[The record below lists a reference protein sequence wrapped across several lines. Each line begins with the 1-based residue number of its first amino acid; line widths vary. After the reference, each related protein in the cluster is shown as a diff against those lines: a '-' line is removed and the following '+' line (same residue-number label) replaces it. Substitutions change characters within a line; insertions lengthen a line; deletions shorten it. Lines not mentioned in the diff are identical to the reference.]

1 MSTSLNKP
9 TETNPLRHNDERYVL
24 VSQELPQQDD
34 GMDLADLLI
43 AAWKNRLLFIFSWVI
58 LAVITFG
65 VLQTFNTATISTEIR
80 SGLLDK
86 MRVEAVQAVQ
96 AVKAFQPFEAVQVV
110 QAVQTLDAIKDQ
122 LTTVFFPLVMQDLE
136 KQLQHQI
143 SGKITAD
150 VKKGS
155 DYIKTT
161 IILGGLSSDQVDSC
175 LKSVMQKWVEYQT
188 LEIQKSIKAT
198 QEKIALLTQEIAST
212 KVYSDSLQ
220 AFNDSQK
227 QSESSRLLL
236 QAESKKQEIFNLQ
249 QLIQNVEQPIVITP
263 FNYADSGPGR
273 GIKGAAL
280 SAFAGAA
287 LACCVVFAAS
297 IIRTAKARLANS

>member
-34 GMDLADLLI
+34 GMDLADLVI

-80 SGLLDK
+80 SGQISK
-86 MRVEAVQAVQ
+86 TPIQS
-96 AVKAFQPFEAVQVV
+96 
-110 QAVQTLDAIKDQ
+110 LDAMKDQ
-122 LTTVFFPLVMQDLE
+122 LTTLFFPQVTQDLE

-143 SGKITAD
+143 SGKITTD

-161 IILGGLSSDQVDSC
+161 IVLAGLSSDQVDSC

-188 LEIQKSIKAT
+188 VEIKKTIQAT
-198 QEKIALLTQEIAST
+198 QERIALITMEINTIIAYANSLAAT
-212 KVYSDSLQ
+212 KPLEPT
-220 AFNDSQK
+220 
-227 QSESSRLLL
+227 ESSRLLL
-236 QAESKKQEIFNLQ
+236 QAESKKQQIFDLQ

-263 FNYADSGPGR
+263 FDYADSGPGR
-273 GIKGAAL
+273 GIKGMAV
-280 SAFAGAA
+280 SAFTGAV
-287 LACCVVFAAS
+287 LAFCLVFAAS

>member
-9 TETNPLRHNDERYVL
+9 TETNPLRQNDERYVL
-24 VSQELPQQDD
+24 VSQEFPQQED
-34 GMDLADLLI
+34 GIDLADLAI
-43 AAWKNRLLFIFSWVI
+43 AAWKNRFLFIVSWVI

-80 SGLLDK
+80 SGQISK
-86 MRVEAVQAVQ
+86 T
-96 AVKAFQPFEAVQVV
+96 PI
-110 QAVQTLDAIKDQ
+110 QTLDTIKDQ
-122 LTTVFFPLVMQDLE
+122 LTMFFFPQVTQDLE
-136 KQLQHQI
+136 KQLQQQI
-143 SGKITAD
+143 SGKITTD

-155 DYIKTT
+155 DYIKTS
-161 IILGGLSSDQVDSC
+161 IVLGGLSSDQVDTC

-188 LEIQKSIKAT
+188 VEIKKSTQAT
-198 QEKIALLTQEIAST
+198 QDRIALLTQEIAST

-227 QSESSRLLL
+227 QSESARLLL
-236 QAESKKQEIFNLQ
+236 QAESKKQQIFDLQ

-263 FNYADSGPGR
+263 FDYADSGSGR
-273 GIKGAAL
+273 GIKGIAV
-280 SAFAGAA
+280 SAFTGAV
-287 LACCVVFAAS
+287 LAFCLVFAAS

>member
-1 MSTSLNKP
+1 MTTELNKP
-9 TETNPLRHNDERYVL
+9 IQVNSPRHNEERYVL
-24 VSQELPQQDD
+24 VSQEFLPQED
-34 GMDLADLLI
+34 GMDLADLAI
-43 AAWKNRLLFIFSWVI
+43 AAWKNRFLFIVSWVI

-65 VLQTFNTATISTEIR
+65 VLQTFNTATISTDIR
-80 SGLLDK
+80 SGLLTK
-86 MRVEAVQAVQ
+86 M
-96 AVKAFQPFEAVQVV
+96 PFEAG

-122 LTTVFFPLVMQDLE
+122 LTTLFFPLVIQDLE

-143 SGKITAD
+143 SGKITTD

-161 IILGGLSSDQVDSC
+161 IVLGGLSSDQVDTC
-175 LKSVMQKWVEYQT
+175 LKTVMQKWVEYQT
-188 LEIQKSIKAT
+188 LEIKKSIQAT

-227 QSESSRLLL
+227 QSESARLLL
-236 QAESKKQEIFNLQ
+236 QTESKKQQIFDLQ
-249 QLIQNVEQPIVITP
+249 QLIQNVEQPIVVTP
-263 FNYADSGPGR
+263 FDYADSGPGR

>member
-34 GMDLADLLI
+34 GMDLADLAI
-43 AAWKNRLLFIFSWVI
+43 AAWKNRFLFIISWVI

-80 SGLLDK
+80 SGQLSK
-86 MRVEAVQAVQ
+86 T
-96 AVKAFQPFEAVQVV
+96 
-110 QAVQTLDAIKDQ
+110 AVQTLDAIKDQ
-122 LTTVFFPLVMQDLE
+122 LTTLFFPLVMQDLE

-143 SGKITAD
+143 SGKITTD

-161 IILGGLSSDQVDSC
+161 IVLVGLSSDQVDSC
-175 LKSVMQKWVEYQT
+175 MKSVMQLWVEYQT
-188 LEIQKSIKAT
+188 VEIKKTTHAI
-198 QEKIALLTQEIAST
+198 QEKIALLTQEIASI

-227 QSESSRLLL
+227 QSESARLLL
-236 QAESKKQEIFNLQ
+236 QTESKKQQIFDLQ
-249 QLIQNVEQPIVITP
+249 QLIQNVEQPIVVTP
-263 FNYADSGPGR
+263 FDYADSGPGR

-280 SAFAGAA
+280 SAFAGAV
-287 LACCVVFAAS
+287 LACCVVFTAS

>member
-1 MSTSLNKP
+1 
-9 TETNPLRHNDERYVL
+9 
-24 VSQELPQQDD
+24 
-34 GMDLADLLI
+34 MDLADLAI
-43 AAWKNRLLFIFSWVI
+43 AAWKNRVLFIASWVI

-80 SGLLDK
+80 SGQLSK
-86 MRVEAVQAVQ
+86 T
-96 AVKAFQPFEAVQVV
+96 
-110 QAVQTLDAIKDQ
+110 AVQTLDAIKDQ
-122 LTTVFFPLVMQDLE
+122 LTTLIFPQVTQDLE

-143 SGKITAD
+143 SGKITTD

-161 IILGGLSSDQVDSC
+161 IVLGGLSSDQVDTC
-175 LKSVMQKWVEYQT
+175 LKTVMQKWVEYQT
-188 LEIQKSIKAT
+188 LEIKKSIQAT

-227 QSESSRLLL
+227 QSESARLLL
-236 QAESKKQEIFNLQ
+236 QVESKKQQIFDLQ
-249 QLIQNVEQPIVITP
+249 QLIQNVEPPIVITP
-263 FNYADSGPGR
+263 FDYDYADSGPGR

-280 SAFAGAA
+280 SAFAGAV
-287 LACCVVFAAS
+287 LACCVVFAAN

>member
-1 MSTSLNKP
+1 MTTELNKP
-9 TETNPLRHNDERYVL
+9 IQVNPPRHNEERYVL
-24 VSQELPQQDD
+24 VSQEFPPQED
-34 GMDLADLLI
+34 GMDLADLAI
-43 AAWKNRLLFIFSWVI
+43 AAWKNRFLFIVSWVI

-65 VLQTFNTATISTEIR
+65 VLQTFNTATISTDIR
-80 SGLLDK
+80 SGLLTK
-86 MRVEAVQAVQ
+86 M
-96 AVKAFQPFEAVQVV
+96 PFEAG

-122 LTTVFFPLVMQDLE
+122 LTTLFFPLVIQDLE

-143 SGKITAD
+143 SGKITTD

-161 IILGGLSSDQVDSC
+161 IVLGGLSSDQVDTC

-188 LEIQKSIKAT
+188 LEIKKSTQAT

-227 QSESSRLLL
+227 QSESARLLL
-236 QAESKKQEIFNLQ
+236 QAESKKQQIFDLQ
-249 QLIQNVEQPIVITP
+249 QLIQNIEQPIVITP
-263 FNYADSGPGR
+263 FNDEYVNSGPGR
-273 GIKGAAL
+273 GIKGMAV
-280 SAFAGAA
+280 SAFTGAV
-287 LACCVVFAAS
+287 LAFCLVFAAS

>member
-9 TETNPLRHNDERYVL
+9 TETNPLRQNDERYVL
-24 VSQELPQQDD
+24 VSQEFPPQEA
-34 GMDLADLLI
+34 GMDLADLVI
-43 AAWKNRLLFIFSWVI
+43 AAWKNRFLFIVSWVI

-65 VLQTFNTATISTEIR
+65 VLQMFNTTTISTEIR
-80 SGLLDK
+80 SGLLAK
-86 MRVEAVQAVQ
+86 MRAEAGQAGQ
-96 AVKAFQPFEAVQVV
+96 AG

-122 LTTVFFPLVMQDLE
+122 LTTLFFPLVMQDLE

-143 SGKITAD
+143 SGKITTD

-161 IILGGLSSDQVDSC
+161 IVLAGLSSDQVDSC

-188 LEIQKSIKAT
+188 LEIKKTTQAT

-236 QAESKKQEIFNLQ
+236 QAESKKQQIFDLQ
-249 QLIQNVEQPIVITP
+249 QLIANVEQPIVITP
-263 FNYADSGPGR
+263 FNDEYVNSGLGR
-273 GIKGAAL
+273 GIKGIAV
-280 SAFAGAA
+280 SAFTGAV
-287 LACCVVFAAS
+287 LAFCLVFVAS

>member
-1 MSTSLNKP
+1 
-9 TETNPLRHNDERYVL
+9 
-24 VSQELPQQDD
+24 
-34 GMDLADLLI
+34 MDLADLAI
-43 AAWKNRLLFIFSWVI
+43 AAWKNRVLFIASWVI

-80 SGLLDK
+80 SGQLSK
-86 MRVEAVQAVQ
+86 T
-96 AVKAFQPFEAVQVV
+96 
-110 QAVQTLDAIKDQ
+110 AVQTLDAIKDQ
-122 LTTVFFPLVMQDLE
+122 LTTLIFPQVTQDLE

-143 SGKITAD
+143 SGKITTD

-161 IILGGLSSDQVDSC
+161 IVLAGLSSDQVDTC

-188 LEIQKSIKAT
+188 LEIKKTTQAT

-227 QSESSRLLL
+227 QSESARLLL
-236 QAESKKQEIFNLQ
+236 QAESKKQQIFELQ
-249 QLIQNVEQPIVITP
+249 QLIQNVEQPIVVTP
-263 FNYADSGPGR
+263 FDYADSGPGR
-273 GIKGAAL
+273 GIKGAVL
-280 SAFAGAA
+280 SAFVGAA
-287 LACCVVFAAS
+287 MACLVVFAAS

>member
-24 VSQELPQQDD
+24 VSQEFPQQED
-34 GMDLADLLI
+34 GMDLADLAI
-43 AAWKNRLLFIFSWVI
+43 AAWKNRFLFIISWVI

-80 SGLLDK
+80 SGLLAK
-86 MRVEAVQAVQ
+86 MRVEAV
-96 AVKAFQPFEAVQVV
+96 P
-110 QAVQTLDAIKDQ
+110 AVQTLDAIKDQ
-122 LTTVFFPLVMQDLE
+122 LTTLFFPLVMQDLE

-143 SGKITAD
+143 SGKITTD

-161 IILGGLSSDQVDSC
+161 IVLAGLSSDQVDSC
-175 LKSVMQKWVEYQT
+175 MKSVMQKWVEYQT
-188 LEIQKSIKAT
+188 VEIKKTTQAT
-198 QEKIALLTQEIAST
+198 QEKIALLTQEISAIIAYANSLATT
-212 KVYSDSLQ
+212 KPLEPT
-220 AFNDSQK
+220 
-227 QSESSRLLL
+227 ESSRLLL
-236 QAESKKQEIFNLQ
+236 QAESKKQQIFDLQ

-263 FNYADSGPGR
+263 FDYADSGPGR

>member
-1 MSTSLNKP
+1 
-9 TETNPLRHNDERYVL
+9 
-24 VSQELPQQDD
+24 
-34 GMDLADLLI
+34 
-43 AAWKNRLLFIFSWVI
+43 
-58 LAVITFG
+58 
-65 VLQTFNTATISTEIR
+65 
-80 SGLLDK
+80 
-86 MRVEAVQAVQ
+86 
-96 AVKAFQPFEAVQVV
+96 
-110 QAVQTLDAIKDQ
+110 
-122 LTTVFFPLVMQDLE
+122 MQDLE

-143 SGKITAD
+143 SGKITTD

-161 IILGGLSSDQVDSC
+161 IVLAGLSSDQVDSC
-175 LKSVMQKWVEYQT
+175 MKSVMQKWVEYQT
-188 LEIQKSIKAT
+188 AEIKKSTQAT

-212 KVYSDSLQ
+212 KVYYDSLQ
-220 AFNDSQK
+220 ASSDPQK

-236 QAESKKQEIFNLQ
+236 QAESKKQQIFDLQ

-263 FNYADSGPGR
+263 FDYADSGPGR
-273 GIKGAAL
+273 GMKGAAL

>member
-1 MSTSLNKP
+1 MTTELNKP
-9 TETNPLRHNDERYVL
+9 IQVNPPRHNEERYVL
-24 VSQELPQQDD
+24 VSQEFPPQED
-34 GMDLADLLI
+34 GMDLADLAI
-43 AAWKNRLLFIFSWVI
+43 AAWKNRFLFIASWVI
-58 LAVITFG
+58 LAVITFS
-65 VLQTFNTATISTEIR
+65 VLQAFNTATISTEIR
-80 SGLLDK
+80 SGLLAK
-86 MRVEAVQAVQ
+86 MRVEAVQA
-96 AVKAFQPFEAVQVV
+96 V

-122 LTTVFFPLVMQDLE
+122 LTTLFFPLVIQDLK

-143 SGKITAD
+143 SGKITTD

-161 IILGGLSSDQVDSC
+161 IVLSGLSSDQVDTC
-175 LKSVMQKWVEYQT
+175 LKTVMQKWVEYQNV
-188 LEIQKSIKAT
+188 EIKKTTQAT

-220 AFNDSQK
+220 ASSDPQK

-236 QAESKKQEIFNLQ
+236 QAESKKQQIFDLQ
-249 QLIQNVEQPIVITP
+249 QIIQNVEQPIVVTP
-263 FNYADSGPGR
+263 FDYADSGPGR

-280 SAFAGAA
+280 SAFAGAV
-287 LACCVVFAAS
+287 LACCVVFAAN

>member
-1 MSTSLNKP
+1 
-9 TETNPLRHNDERYVL
+9 L
-24 VSQELPQQDD
+24 VSQEFPQQED
-34 GMDLADLLI
+34 GIDLADLAI
-43 AAWKNRLLFIFSWVI
+43 AAWKNRFLFIVSWVI

-65 VLQTFNTATISTEIR
+65 VLQMFNTTTISTEIR
-80 SGLLDK
+80 SGLLAK
-86 MRVEAVQAVQ
+86 MRVEAGQAVQAVQ
-96 AVKAFQPFEAVQVV
+96 AGQAVQAV

-122 LTTVFFPLVMQDLE
+122 LTTLFFPLVMNDLE

-143 SGKITAD
+143 SGKITTD

-161 IILGGLSSDQVDSC
+161 IVLGGLSSDQVETC

-188 LEIQKSIKAT
+188 AEIKKSTQAT

-220 AFNDSQK
+220 ASSDPQK

-236 QAESKKQEIFNLQ
+236 QAESKKQQISDLQ
-249 QLIQNVEQPIVITP
+249 QLIQNVEQPIIITP
-263 FNYADSGPGR
+263 FDYEYVNSGPGR

-280 SAFAGAA
+280 SVFAGAA

>member
-9 TETNPLRHNDERYVL
+9 TETNPLRQNDERYVL
-24 VSQELPQQDD
+24 VSQEFPPQEA
-34 GMDLADLLI
+34 GMDLADLVI
-43 AAWKNRLLFIFSWVI
+43 AAWKNRFLFIVSWVI

-65 VLQTFNTATISTEIR
+65 VLQVFNTATISTEIR
-80 SGLLDK
+80 SGLLAK
-86 MRVEAVQAVQ
+86 MRVEPVQAAQAAQAVQ
-96 AVKAFQPFEAVQVV
+96 AA
-110 QAVQTLDAIKDQ
+110 QAAQAAQTLDAIKDQ
-122 LTTVFFPLVMQDLE
+122 LTTLFFPLVMQDLE

-161 IILGGLSSDQVDSC
+161 IVLAGLSSDQVDSC
-175 LKSVMQKWVEYQT
+175 LKSVMQKWFEYQT

-198 QEKIALLTQEIAST
+198 QEKIALLMQEIASI

-227 QSESSRLLL
+227 QSESARLLL
-236 QAESKKQEIFNLQ
+236 EAESKKQQIFHLQ
-249 QLIQNVEQPIVITP
+249 QLIQNVEQPIVVTP
-263 FNYADSGPGR
+263 FDYADSGPGR
-273 GIKGAAL
+273 GIKGAVL
-280 SAFAGAA
+280 SAFVGAA
-287 LACCVVFAAS
+287 MACLVVFAAS

>member
-9 TETNPLRHNDERYVL
+9 TETNPLRQNDERYVL
-24 VSQELPQQDD
+24 VSQEFPQQED
-34 GMDLADLLI
+34 GIDLADLAI
-43 AAWKNRLLFIFSWVI
+43 AAWKNRFLFTISWMI
-58 LAVITFG
+58 LATITFG
-65 VLQTFNTATISTEIR
+65 VLQAFNTTTISTEIR
-80 SGLLDK
+80 SGLLAK
-86 MRVEAVQAVQ
+86 MRVEA
-96 AVKAFQPFEAVQVV
+96 V

-122 LTTVFFPLVMQDLE
+122 LTTLFFPLVMQDLE
-136 KQLQHQI
+136 KQLQHPI
-143 SGKITAD
+143 SGKITTD

-161 IILGGLSSDQVDSC
+161 IVLGGLSSDQVDTC

-188 LEIQKSIKAT
+188 LEIKKSTQAT

-236 QAESKKQEIFNLQ
+236 QAESKKQQIFDLQ

-263 FNYADSGPGR
+263 FDYADSGPGR

>member
-1 MSTSLNKP
+1 MHTGLKKP
-9 TETNPLRHNDERYVL
+9 PETNPLRQNDERYVL
-24 VSQELPQQDD
+24 VSQEFPQQED
-34 GMDLADLLI
+34 GIDLADLAI
-43 AAWKNRLLFIFSWVI
+43 AAWKNRFLFIISWVI

-65 VLQTFNTATISTEIR
+65 VLQTFNTSTISTEIK
-80 SGLLDK
+80 SGLISK
-86 MRVEAVQAVQ
+86 T
-96 AVKAFQPFEAVQVV
+96 PI
-110 QAVQTLDAIKDQ
+110 QTLDAIKDQ
-122 LTTVFFPLVMQDLE
+122 LTTLFFPQVTQDLE
-136 KQLQHQI
+136 KQLQHPI

-155 DYIKTT
+155 DYIKTA
-161 IILGGLSSDQVDSC
+161 IVLGGLSSDQVDTC

-188 LEIQKSIKAT
+188 LEIKKSTQAT

-220 AFNDSQK
+220 AFNDPQK

-236 QAESKKQEIFNLQ
+236 QAESKKQQIFDLQ

-263 FNYADSGPGR
+263 FNDEYVNSGPGR
-273 GIKGAAL
+273 GIKGMAV
-280 SAFAGAA
+280 SAFTGAV
-287 LACCVVFAAS
+287 LAFCLVFAAN